1 MHVSHNRFE
10 TQMIEKL
17 KKKFPTSKS
26 YSRNKIYLEF
36 HGGKFIE
43 DLPHV
48 LTDNG
53 PCNFIV
59 TLGSG
64 FNGST
69 GHIIKCNHVGQH
81 PHCLVERAEP
91 RVNESQNN

>member
-1 MHVSHNRFE
+1 MVQ
-10 TQMIEKL
+10 T
-17 KKKFPTSKS
+17 
-26 YSRNKIYLEF
+26 IYLEF
-36 HGGKFIE
+36 HGGKLIE

-53 PCNFIV
+53 PCDFIV

-64 FNGST
+64 FNSSA

-81 PHCLVERAEP
+81 PHCLVEWAEP
-91 RVNESQNN
+91 RINESQNNKTEN